1 MNNESPL
8 YWSFPIG
15 TWFTTRVR
23 MSVFFPPLLVALMVW
38 MREPLSAL
46 IVGTTLFVIVLL
58 HEFAHV
64 FAARMTG
71 GYGEDI
77 LIWPFGGL
85 ASVQPGYTLNSRL
98 LTPAAGPMVHLA
110 LCLLLVAPMYQ
121 LGSLSTVINPLAWS
135 SLPNAIGGATPFE
148 KFCTFAFVLNWA
160 MFLINLLPVFP
171 LDGGRIL
178 QVLLTQKLG
187 NETGTE
193 AYIRIGTVVGMVIM
207 CGGLIFWSAGAVFL
221 GAIILLLNQQE
232 SIRLRT
238 ADSFDESF
246 MGYDFSQ
253 GYTSLERSAE
263 ERPARKGLF
272 RRWKEQRAEE
282 KRRRE
287 REAEAEEE
295 RELDRLLGKVHS
307 EGPDSLTDAEKSLLK
322 RASARYRDRN
332 SS

>member
-1 MNNESPL
+1 MHNESPL

-23 MSVFFPPLLVALMVW
+23 VSIFFPPMLIALMLW
-38 MREPLSAL
+38 LREPVAAL
-46 IVGTTLFVIVLL
+46 IVGVTLFVVVLL

-64 FAARMTG
+64 VAARMTG
-71 GYGEDI
+71 GSGDDI

-85 ASVQPGYTLNSRL
+85 ALVQPGYSLRSRL
-98 LTPAAGPMVHLA
+98 LTPVAGPLVHLA
-110 LCLLLVAPMYQ
+110 LCVLLTVPMVQ
-121 LGSLSTVINPLAWS
+121 CSLLGTVINPLAWD
-135 SLPNAIGGATPFE
+135 SLRAELESQQPFV
-148 KFCTFAFVLNWA
+148 KICAFAFVVNWA
-160 MFLINLLPVFP
+160 MFLVNLLPVFP

-178 QVLLTQKLG
+178 QVLLAQKLG

-207 CGGLIFWSAGAVFL
+207 FAGVIFWAAGAVFL
-221 GAIILLLNQQE
+221 GAVILLLNQQE
-232 SIRLRT
+232 SIRLRI

-263 ERPARKGLF
+263 ERPERKSIF

-282 KRRRE
+282 KLRRQL
-287 REAEAEEE
+287 EAEAEEE
-295 RELDRLLGKVHS
+295 RELDRLLGKLHA

-332 SS
+332 S